1 LTDNTADGEGVVGV
15 ARGKVEEML
24 AKAQAKA
31 AADAAT
37 RLGEWEKK
45 HRAGVEAALRAKGYR
60 A

>member
-1 LTDNTADGEGVVGV
+1 VGV

-45 HRAGVEAALRAKGYR
+45 HRAGV
-60 A
+60 

>member
-1 LTDNTADGEGVVGV
+1 VGV
-15 ARGKVEEML
+15 ARGRVEEIL
-24 AKAQAKA
+24 AKAQAK